1 MILSGHRKRIGGLI
15 CLLGLVTSMPL
26 LAGCIVFYGV
36 SPEVDSGSPRPS
48 EKRVPLYYRLDPHAF
63 LEKVRFEESIGL
75 DRPPFDP
82 SLSTYG
88 DFEELRSA
96 FVKDRGAEMIEAQTP
111 PQRGVF
117 CSVDVTSKPH
127 SSKAWFFQV
136 LTAISIGFIPSYSG
150 ESGYIVR
157 YDLYIDGDL
166 KKRYVYVIT
175 RQLSVWLGLL
185 PFIWVNALTPSDGEA
200 LASTVDGF
208 FRDVKRDG
216 FL

>member
-1 MILSGHRKRIGGLI
+1 
-15 CLLGLVTSMPL
+15 MPL
-26 LAGCIVFYGV
+26 LAGCIVFYDV
-36 SPEVDSGSPRPS
+36 SPKVDSGSPRPS
-48 EKRVPLYYRLDPHAF
+48 EKRVPLYYRLDPHAL
-63 LEKVRFEESIGL
+63 LEKVRFEQSIRQPHPAL
-75 DRPPFDP
+75 DP

-96 FVKDRGAEMIEAQTP
+96 FVQDRGAEMIEAQTP
-111 PQRGVF
+111 PQHGVF

-127 SSKAWFFQV
+127 SSEAGFFQM
-136 LTAISIGFIPSYSG
+136 LTVGSIGFIPSYSG

-157 YDLYIDGDL
+157 YDLYVDGDL

-175 RQLSVWLGLL
+175 RQLTAWLGLL

-200 LASTVDGF
+200 LASTVGGF